1 MRRPETAPLVPDVA
15 TGAAIAV
22 RPAAVEDLAIVVSWV
37 TNQEELTRWTGPRY
51 TYPLD
56 EATLPEQFD
65 WATTESWVATDR
77 GAVVAFGQ
85 HLPRGLHRRHLAR
98 IITAPQRRGEG
109 LAARVVLHILER
121 AQALG
126 ARVAS
131 LNVRPGNE
139 EALRLYRRL
148 GFVDAVR
155 PPEDAPLPSTY
166 LEFRL

>member
-1 MRRPETAPLVPDVA
+1 MSHPDATTRVPAVA

-56 EATLPEQFD
+56 AATLPEQFD
-65 WATTESWVATDR
+65 WAAAESWVVTDR
-77 GAVVAFGQ
+77 GDVVAFGQ
-85 HLPRGLHRRHLAR
+85 HLPRGAHRRHLAR
-98 IITAPQRRGEG
+98 IITAPHRRGEG
-109 LAARVVLHILER
+109 LAARVVRHILGR
-121 AQALG
+121 ARAAG
-126 ARVAS
+126 ATVAS
-131 LNVRPGNE
+131 LNVRPGND

-166 LEFRL
+166 LEYRF